1 MWKAVL
7 FILPLGLDTFAV
19 SAALGMAGLPKSRRL
34 RVSLIMAG
42 FETAMPA
49 IGLLVGRA
57 LGHLIGDAAD
67 YVAVVVLVLAGAY
80 MLLEEGDETEAVES
94 LASGKGLGLIAIG
107 VSVSLDEL
115 AIGFS
120 LGLLHVP
127 LWVAVIVIGVQAF
140 LFSQLGLRLGGR
152 LNQALRERAEKA
164 AGLALIGLAVLIA
177 VETAF

>member
-1 MWKAVL
+1 VWKAVL

-19 SAALGMAGLPKSRRL
+19 SAALGLAGLPKKRQL

-42 FETAMPA
+42 FETAMPV
-49 IGLLVGRA
+49 IGLLLGRA

-67 YVAVVVLVLAGAY
+67 YVAVIVLVLAGGW
-80 MLLEEGDETEAVES
+80 MLLEEDDETQAVES
-94 LASGKGLGLIAIG
+94 LASGKGFGLIAIG

-127 LWVAVIVIGVQAF
+127 LWAAVFVIGAQAF
-140 LFSQLGLRLGGR
+140 LFSQLGLRVGGR
-152 LNQALRERAEKA
+152 LNEAFRERAEKA
-164 AGLALIGLAVLIA
+164 AGLALIGLAALIA